1 MSKRTQYLLIAAVLL
16 TLSVLLY
23 VGLNVVP
30 ARAAWADR
38 TTSPGDLT
46 TGSERLMLGQP
57 SMAATEVCTPD
68 AANMVAYWP
77 FDDGAS
83 APPYV
88 DLIGSHDA
96 TCAGTCPSSTTGIIN
111 NAVQFFG
118 DTLANTGN
126 PLSVSSFE
134 GINWQNTDSFSIEA
148 WVNIT
153 DTCDENKVFV
163 GRRGAGVYSWW
174 LGCAESTNFAEL
186 SIRDHDLVEV
196 SVTGTTPL
204 NDGSWHHV
212 VGVRDEPNSQILLY
226 VDGNLEDSEAEAFTG
241 YFWGPQSL
249 NIGYL
254 KVNVGTNYYLK
265 GSLDEVAIYN
275 GALSADEISDHYSGG
290 TGQSYCNDAPVVT
303 NPGDKTNSEGDV
315 IVSLPIV
322 ASDSDGDPLT
332 FTATQLP
339 PGLSINSGT
348 GEISGTVSFLAYKGS
363 TYAVEVTVSDDNTPA
378 GVTKINFNW
387 TINDVNRAPVATD
400 VEDQSDAE
408 GDVITLPIAATD
420 SDSDN
425 SLTYSASGLPDGLSI
440 DPGTGVISGTISQT
454 AAANSPYTTVVTVTD
469 DAPSLLSDVVTFTW
483 DVSEVNMP
491 PDVTNPGT
499 QVSKEYD
506 SIELQI
512 EASDLDGNTLAYSAT
527 NLPAGLSIDA
537 NSGLISGQLAA
548 NSAGEYLVQVT
559 VSDGQNPEVI
569 AFDWTVY
576 PNHLFVP
583 VVTKNY

>member
-1 MSKRTQYLLIAAVLL
+1 
-16 TLSVLLY
+16 
-23 VGLNVVP
+23 
-30 ARAAWADR
+30 
-38 TTSPGDLT
+38 
-46 TGSERLMLGQP
+46 
-57 SMAATEVCTPD
+57 
-68 AANMVAYWP
+68 
-77 FDDGAS
+77 
-83 APPYV
+83 
-88 DLIGSHDA
+88 
-96 TCAGTCPSSTTGIIN
+96 
-111 NAVQFFG
+111 
-118 DTLANTGN
+118 
-126 PLSVSSFE
+126 
-134 GINWQNTDSFSIEA
+134 
-148 WVNIT
+148 
-153 DTCDENKVFV
+153 
-163 GRRGAGVYSWW
+163 
-174 LGCAESTNFAEL
+174 
-186 SIRDHDLVEV
+186 
-196 SVTGTTPL
+196 
-204 NDGSWHHV
+204 
-212 VGVRDEPNSQILLY
+212 
-226 VDGNLEDSEAEAFTG
+226 
-241 YFWGPQSL
+241 
-249 NIGYL
+249 
-254 KVNVGTNYYLK
+254 
-265 GSLDEVAIYN
+265 
-275 GALSADEISDHYSGG
+275 
-290 TGQSYCNDAPVVT
+290 
-303 NPGDKTNSEGDV
+303 
-315 IVSLPIV
+315 
-322 ASDSDGDPLT
+322 
-332 FTATQLP
+332 
-339 PGLSINSGT
+339 
-348 GEISGTVSFLAYKGS
+348 
-363 TYAVEVTVSDDNTPA
+363 
-378 GVTKINFNW
+378 
-387 TINDVNRAPVATD
+387 VATD